1 MIPDAISIIA
11 IGILMLAFLAE
22 YTSAT
27 LGMGY
32 GIILTPSLLLIGFE
46 PLEIVPAVLI
56 SQSIA
61 GILAALMH
69 HRAGN
74 VLFDFR
80 NDREHEIVRRLGRLG
95 YIPRSI
101 DSKVGIVLGLCGM
114 AGVVVAVFVAVNIPI
129 FYLKLYIGIL
139 IMVMG
144 IVILAKHKA
153 QSAFSWKKIIGV
165 GVLAAFNKGIS
176 GGGYGPL
183 VTTGQ
188 ILSGVKVKSSI
199 AITSFAEVLTCFVGA
214 VAYLFIGTG
223 VDWGLTP
230 FILVGSLVSVP
241 FSVYTVK
248 KMQAR
253 SFTLMIGI
261 VTTALG
267 LMTLLKMIHT
277 GI

>member
-1 MIPDAISIIA
+1 MILDTISATIIV
-11 IGILMLAFLAE
+11 IFLLAFLAE
-22 YTSAT
+22 YISAT

-32 GIILTPSLLLIGFE
+32 GIILTPSLLLMDFS

-56 SQSIA
+56 SQSLA
-61 GILAALMH
+61 GILAAVMH

-80 NDREHEIVRRLGRLG
+80 NDAEHEIVRRLGKLG

-101 DSKVGIVLGLCGM
+101 DSKVALVLGLCG
-114 AGVVVAVFVAVNIPI
+114 AVGVAIAVVVAVNIPT
-129 FYLKLYIGIL
+129 FYLKLFIGIL
-139 IMVMG
+139 ILVMG
-144 IVILAKHKA
+144 IVILVKHKA
-153 QSAFSWKKIIGV
+153 ECAFSWKKIIGL
-165 GVLAAFNKGIS
+165 GVLAAFNKGMS

-183 VTTGQ
+183 VTSGQ

-214 VAYLFIGTG
+214 LAYLFIGTG
-223 VDWGLTP
+223 VEWGLAP
-230 FILVGSLVSVP
+230 SLIAGSLISVP

-248 KMQAR
+248 KMQTR
-253 SFTLMIGI
+253 RFTLIIGL

-267 LMTLLKMIHT
+267 IMTLLKVI
-277 GI
+277 I